1 MMKTATILDRLTERH
16 HLSEEEAEFAFAALM
31 DGEMSPAQAG
41 AFLLTLRGKGET
53 TLEMSAAVQ
62 GALQR
67 AHLVTG
73 VDGDYADVVGTGGDG
88 KHSFN
93 CSTATAL
100 TLAGLGCRIVKHGN
114 RAVSSSSGA
123 ADALEQLGYPLDFDA
138 DGIAASVEKYGFA
151 FCFAPHFHPCF
162 KNIAP
167 IRRELGVRTLF
178 NLLGPMINPSRP
190 PLMMMG
196 VALPELVSPIAAVL
210 AQGGSYRRALVF
222 CGAGGYDELTLFGAA
237 TACLVQGN
245 ELHRIVLN
253 PEEWGFEKLPLS
265 PENEA
270 ALRVETREEASAAL
284 RALLSGQGT
293 PAMAEMVAFNVAV
306 GLWLFRPELEKLE
319 CAERARAAL
328 RSGVGS
334 RVVQGWS

>member
-1 MMKTATILDRLTERH
+1 MTTATILDRLTERH
-16 HLSEEEAEFAFAALM
+16 SLSPEEAEFAFSALM
-31 DGEMSPAQAG
+31 DGTMTPAQAG
-41 AFLLTLRGKGET
+41 AFLLTLRAKGET
-53 TLEMSAAVQ
+53 PQEMSAAVQ

-73 VDGDYADVVGTGGDG
+73 IAGDYADVVGTGGDG
-88 KHSFN
+88 KNSFN

-123 ADALEQLGYPLDFDA
+123 ADVLEQLGYPLDLDA
-138 DGIAASVEKYGFA
+138 ASIADSVEKCGFA

-178 NLLGPMINPSRP
+178 NLLGPMINPGRP
-190 PLMMMG
+190 PLMMLG
-196 VALPELVSPIAAVL
+196 VPTPQLVPAIAEVL
-210 AQGGSYRRALVF
+210 AQGGGYKRALVC
-222 CGAGGYDELTLFGAA
+222 CGAGGYDELTLFGPA
-237 TACLVQGN
+237 TACLVQGA
-245 ELHRIVLN
+245 EVSPIVLN
-253 PEEWGFEKLPLS
+253 PEEWGFATLPPT

-270 ALRVETREEASAAL
+270 ALQVETREEAAAAM
-284 RALLSGQGT
+284 RALLTGRGT

-306 GLWLFRPELEKLE
+306 GLWLFHPELSKQD
-319 CAERARAAL
+319 CAEKARAAL
-328 RSGVGS
+328 AAGAGS
-334 RVVQGWS
+334 RVTQTWQ

>member
-1 MMKTATILDRLTERH
+1 MKTSTILDRLIERH
-16 HLSEEEAEFAFAALM
+16 NLSPEEAEFAFSALM
-31 DGEMSPAQAG
+31 DGEMTPSQAG
-41 AFLLTLRGKGET
+41 AFLLTLRAKGET
-53 TLEMSAAVQ
+53 PQEMSAAVQ

-73 VDGDYADVVGTGGDG
+73 VAGDYADVVGTGGDG
-88 KHSFN
+88 KQCFN

-123 ADALEQLGYPLDFDA
+123 ADALELLGYPLDLDA
-138 DGIAASVEKYGFA
+138 ASIADSVEKYGFA

-196 VALPELVSPIAAVL
+196 VASPQLVPAIAAVL

-222 CGAGGYDELTLFGAA
+222 CGAGGYDELTLFGPA
-237 TACLVQGN
+237 TACLVQGT
-245 ELHRIVLN
+245 EVRRIVLT
-253 PEEWGFEKLPLS
+253 PEEWGFEVVPPT

-270 ALRVETREEASAAL
+270 ALQVATREEAAAAL
-284 RALLSGQGT
+284 RALLAGQGT
-293 PAMAEMVAFNVAV
+293 PAMAEMTAFNVAV
-306 GLWLFRPELEKLE
+306 GLWLFYPELSKQE
-319 CAERARAAL
+319 CTDRARLAL
-328 RSGVGS
+328 AGGVGGNIVKS
-334 RVVQGWS
+334 WS